1 MKLFKKKK
9 NRLPAEAMAESSL
22 LQFAALDEE
31 NIAPEDADTPDENS
45 SSQNANPQTED
56 NCSPKTDTQV
66 EGIASPDAEAPESP
80 SSSLNTD
87 GSGVTSASQADRSG
101 ASSALE
107 ADLSDAAST
116 LEIDETEEDADSRS
130 VKSARSLWPLLF
142 FPAALLYHELLLH
155 IFDGSVPFTG
165 LPFLYILLFS
175 AGTGLL
181 VSAILDLLP
190 PAPARILS
198 YFLTWFWTVFTC
210 VEHCCKGYFKTYW
223 GLGFITQMT
232 GNVMGNF
239 SSLILEIVK
248 TQIPFILLSLV
259 PPILLYIFRR
269 KVMPGRKMG
278 HKIRLLA
285 LAGFLVLQ
293 IAGSV
298 LCRIGSYSAD
308 YTYHYATD
316 RAVPLFGLSATT
328 RLELQY
334 SLLGLP
340 EAPEIDLSSLD
351 AAAGAAGSSAEG
363 TGENGDASGS
373 STDTADTSA
382 AGDDQQE
389 TKVLGYH
396 EMDLDFSATSSLA
409 DQKTMEKMN
418 QYFSSITPSQEN
430 EYTGMFAG
438 KNLIQ
443 ITAEAF
449 CPYVISEE
457 LTPTLYKLTHEGFV
471 FSNYYQPG
479 WGQSTTGGEFAAMT
493 GIIPT
498 WINNNL
504 SFYVSSN
511 DYMPFAL
518 GNQFRVLG
526 YTTLAYHDNSYTY
539 YNRNLTHPNLGYD
552 FYGLG
557 NGLDLTVNGK
567 DWPYSD
573 LEMME
578 LTVSDYIDDYVKNKT
593 PFHTYYMTV
602 SGHANWS
609 WGSDAMAAK
618 NREVAEAAYP
628 DASQPVQGY
637 IAANLE
643 LEYALEYLMQQLE
656 DAGIADDTVICLTAD
671 HYPYA
676 LVTDE
681 ADYYQELS
689 GTQDSELDI
698 SRYRNTLIL
707 WCGSMEEPIT
717 VDTPCSSIDINPTL
731 SNLFGLEFDSR
742 LMSGHDIFAQNYD
755 PSLPSSCMP
764 LVILPTTRGFSWI
777 TAAGT
782 YDSKTGTFTA
792 NDGITV
798 SDDYVETVNA
808 LIDAKEQYARLMIQY
823 DYAGTVLHK
832 QKATR
837 DITADSASSG
847 KSKATGTA
855 AGNSGTSTSTTDN
868 TPAAGTETGTGTDA
882 TAVNGA
888 GTGTG
893 TGTDTTTTNSA
904 AGTVSGGET
913 AGTSTSAAD
922 TTTTMPVQT
931 PDVNTAPDASG
942 AIPATTTTTPDAS
955 ATAPAATATT
965 PDTSAAA
972 PAAAVPAQPADP
984 AAAVTAQVQADPS
997 VVQ

>member
-31 NIAPEDADTPDENS
+31 NI
-45 SSQNANPQTED
+45 
-56 NCSPKTDTQV
+56 
-66 EGIASPDAEAPESP
+66 APESP

-418 QYFSSITPSQEN
+418 QYFSSITPSREN

-471 FSNYYQPG
+471 FNNYYQPG

-518 GNQFRVLG
+518 GNQFRALG

-855 AGNSGTSTSTTDN
+855 AGNAGTSASTTDN

-931 PDVNTAPDASG
+931 PDVTTAPDASG

-955 ATAPAATATT
+955 AT
-965 PDTSAAA
+965 A

>member
-1 MKLFKKKK
+1 MRIMNIFKKKK
-9 NRLPAEAMAESSL
+9 PLLPEGSPEESSL
-22 LQFAALDEE
+22 LQFASLEEDDTDAQKTGSDEASTGSSSAGSPEEEAAFE
-31 NIAPEDADTPDENS
+31 NINHPKGNIL
-45 SSQNANPQTED
+45 PQ
-56 NCSPKTDTQV
+56 KTDT
-66 EGIASPDAEAPESP
+66 ETETAADEET
-80 SSSLNTD
+80 L
-87 GSGVTSASQADRSG
+87 SQA
-101 ASSALE
+101 
-107 ADLSDAAST
+107 
-116 LEIDETEEDADSRS
+116 
-130 VKSARSLWPLLF
+130 KSAISLWPLFF

-155 IFDGSVPFTG
+155 FADSSTPFAF
-165 LPFLYILLFS
+165 LPLVTILLFS

-181 VSAILDLLP
+181 LSVLLDLLP
-190 PAPARILS
+190 PTPARILS
-198 YFLTWFWTVFTC
+198 YVATWFWTVFTC
-210 VEHCCKGYFKTYW
+210 IEHCCKGYFKTYW

-259 PPILLYIFRR
+259 PPLLLYFFRR
-269 KVMPGRKMG
+269 KVMPGRKLG
-278 HKIRLLA
+278 RQVRLLA
-285 LAGFLVLQ
+285 LGGFLVLQ
-293 IAGSV
+293 IAGSL
-298 LCRIGSYSAD
+298 LCRTGSNSAD

-316 RAVPLFGLSATT
+316 RSVPLFGLSATL

-334 SLLGLP
+334 SLFGLP
-340 EAPEIDLSSLD
+340 EAPEIDLSALD
-351 AAAGAAGSSAEG
+351 KAAGDG
-363 TGENGDASGS
+363 
-373 STDTADTSA
+373 SA
-382 AGDDQQE
+382 AGNTEKDSDVSGNSSDVSGNNADSSKE
-389 TKVLGYH
+389 NKKNVGYH
-396 EMDLDFSATSSLA
+396 QMDLDFSASSSLA
-409 DQKTMEKMN
+409 DQKTLAKMN

-430 EYTGMFAG
+430 EYTGMFEG

-471 FSNYYQPG
+471 FTNYYQPG

-518 GNQFRVLG
+518 GNQFRALG
-526 YTTLAYHDNSYTY
+526 YKTLAYHDNSYTY

-578 LTVSDYIDDYVKNKT
+578 LTVSDYIDDYLKNGT

-609 WGSDAMAAK
+609 WDSDAMAAK
-618 NREVAEAAYP
+618 NRAAAEAAYP
-628 DASQPVQGY
+628 NASQPVQGY

-689 GTQDSELDI
+689 GLQDSELDI

-707 WCGSMEEPIT
+707 WCGSMEEPVT

-742 LMSGHDIFAQNYD
+742 LMSGHDIFAANYD
-755 PSLPSSCMP
+755 ASLPSTCMP
-764 LVILPTTRGFSWI
+764 LVILPTARGNSWI

-782 YDSKTGTFTA
+782 YDAKTGTFTP
-792 NDGITV
+792 NQGITV
-798 SDDYVETVNA
+798 SDDYVETVDA

-823 DYAGTVLHK
+823 DYAGTVLHR
-832 QKATR
+832 QKATK
-837 DITADSASSG
+837 DITATGSSTEKSA
-847 KSKATGTA
+847 AADNAGTA
-855 AGNSGTSTSTTDN
+855 TSKDTPN
-868 TPAAGTETGTGTDA
+868 TGAETGTETAAPAVNETGTVTTTPA
-882 TAVNGA
+882 VNQANTGAAESAVNGA
-888 GTGTG
+888 GTTTPAADNAGAGTATPAAAQTG
-893 TGTDTTTTNSA
+893 TGTVPAAPAETPAVTTDN
-904 AGTVSGGET
+904 AGT
-913 AGTSTSAAD
+913 AA
-922 TTTTMPVQT
+922 PVQT
-931 PDVNTAPDASG
+931 PDAGTV
-942 AIPATTTTTPDAS
+942 TPDATVTTPVQTPDTA
-955 ATAPAATATT
+955 ATAPAQIPNT
-965 PDTSAAA
+965 AAA
-972 PAAAVPAQPADP
+972 PIQTPDATTAP
-984 AAAVTAQVQADPS
+984 AAQ
-997 VVQ
+997 